1 MFHLTPILAI
11 YTIIQHSSFSENKM
25 TLFIIN
31 IKQFTHNKSSIKR
44 LIFELN

>member
-25 TLFIIN
+25 TLFYTY
-31 IKQFTHNKSSIKR
+31 KTLLRNKSSTKKAGI
-44 LIFELN
+44 